1 MEAAVEPA
9 VKLWMN
15 RTSDTLRSWLR
26 EPLLHFLLIG
36 AVLYLLFAWTG
47 AGEGAG
53 SNRIAV
59 TSGQVEQLVAGFTRT
74 WRRPPDEVELKGLI
88 DEYVR
93 EEIAYREAIALG
105 LDRDDTV
112 IRRRL
117 RQKVEFLAEDAAIA
131 EPPAEQELQSWLDRH
146 AEQFRIEPQVSFRQ
160 VYLDP
165 TISPDHDRRVAELLR
180 RVGAAGPA
188 ADLSGLG
195 DALML
200 EPEYP
205 LMPQEEVARLMGP
218 EFAASVVALEPGT
231 WAGPIASGYGDHLVL
246 VTERVAGQML
256 PALEQV
262 RPFVEREVLAD
273 RRKREL
279 QRVYD
284 VLLQRYS
291 VTVEMPAEAR

>member
-1 MEAAVEPA
+1 
-9 VKLWMN
+9 MN
-15 RTSDTLRSWLR
+15 RPLDTLRSWLR
-26 EPLLHFLLIG
+26 EPTLHFLLIG
-36 AVLYLLFAWTG
+36 AALLLLFEWMG
-47 AGEGAG
+47 ADGGAG
-53 SNRIAV
+53 SNRITV
-59 TSGQVEQLVAGFTRT
+59 TAGQVEQLVAGYTRT
-74 WRRPPDEVELKGLI
+74 WQRPPDEAELKDLI

-117 RQKVEFLAEDAAIA
+117 RQKVEFLAEDAASA
-131 EPPAEQELQSWLDRH
+131 EPPSERELQAWFDRH
-146 AEQFRIEPQVSFRQ
+146 AAQFRIEPSVSFRQ

-165 TISPDHDRRVAELLR
+165 ARSPDHAGRVAGLLR
-180 RVGAAGPA
+180 QLGEAGPE
-188 ADLSGLG
+188 ADISSLG

-218 EFAASVVALEPGT
+218 GFAERIVALEPGT

-246 VTERVAGQML
+246 VTERVAGRM

-262 RPFVEREVLAD
+262 RPFVERELLAD
-273 RRKREL
+273 RRRREL
-279 QRVYD
+279 ARVYD
-284 VLLQRYS
+284 ELLERYS
-291 VTVEMPAEAR
+291 VTVEMPSGTR

>member
-1 MEAAVEPA
+1 
-9 VKLWMN
+9 MN
-15 RTSDTLRSWLR
+15 RTPGKLRSWLR

-36 AVLYLLFAWTG
+36 AALLLFFEWSG
-47 AGEGAG
+47 ADGGAG

-59 TSGQVEQLVAGFTRT
+59 TAGQVEQLVAGFSRT
-74 WRRPPDEVELKGLI
+74 WQRPPDEAELKELI

-131 EPPAEQELQSWLDRH
+131 EPPAEPELQAWLDRH
-146 AEQFRIEPQVSFRQ
+146 ADQFRIEPQVSFRQ

-165 TISPDHDRRVAELLR
+165 ARSPDHARRVAELLR
-180 RVGAAGPA
+180 QLGEAGPEA
-188 ADLSGLG
+188 GISGLG

-205 LMPQEEVARLMGP
+205 LMPREEVERLMGP
-218 EFAASVVALEPGT
+218 EFAERIITLEPGT
-231 WAGPIASGYGDHLVL
+231 WAGPVASGYGDHLVL
-246 VTERVAGQML
+246 VTERVAGQMPTL
-256 PALEQV
+256 QQV

-273 RRKREL
+273 RRRREL
-279 QRVYD
+279 ERVYEE
-284 VLLQRYS
+284 LLQRYS
-291 VTVEMPAEAR
+291 VTIEMPTEAR